1 MKVVLLETV
10 GSLDNLKLVDRPEP
24 KPREGQVLVRL
35 RAATLNYRDLVAT
48 AGGYGSH
55 QRHENL
61 IPLSDGAG
69 EVIEVG
75 PGVKAWSTGDRVVG
89 HIFPKWLT
97 GKPNEERLSAS
108 LGGSVDGVACEYRVF
123 GENEILRVPDH
134 LSYEEAAALP
144 CAALTAWVSVIA
156 QGQIGPGQSVLT
168 QGTGGVS
175 LFALQFAKMAGAEI
189 VATSSSAEKLERL
202 RKLGASHV
210 INYKE
215 DPNWGHTALRFV
227 PSGID
232 LVVEIGGGQTI
243 SQSLRAVR
251 MGGTVS
257 VIGVVAG
264 ARHDLNVPVLIM
276 KNVRLQGASAG
287 NRDHFAD
294 MLAAIARHKL
304 HPVMDQTFPLA
315 DLRAALE
322 HLKSGRHVGKV
333 CIAI

>member
-227 PSGID
+227 PSGVD

-276 KNVRLQGASAG
+276 KNIRLQGASAG

>member
-1 MKVVLLETV
+1 MKVALIEAV

-24 KPREGQVLVRL
+24 KPEPGQVLVRL
-35 RAATLNYRDLVAT
+35 RAATLNYRDLVTT

-55 QRHENL
+55 QRRENL

-69 EVIEVG
+69 EVVEVG
-75 PGVKAWSTGDRVVG
+75 PGVTAWNTGDRVVG
-89 HIFPKWLT
+89 HIFPRWIT
-97 GKPNEERLSAS
+97 GRPDEKRLSAS
-108 LGGSVDGVACEYRVF
+108 LGGSVDGVACEYRIF
-123 GENEILRVPDH
+123 GEHEILRVPDH

-156 QGQIGPGQSVLT
+156 QAQTRPGQSVLV

-202 RKLGASHV
+202 RKLGAAHV
-210 INYKE
+210 INYKD
-215 DPNWGHTALRFV
+215 DPNWGHTALKYIPEGV
-227 PSGID
+227 D
-232 LVVEIGGGQTI
+232 LVVRIGGGQTL
-243 SQSLRAVR
+243 SQSVRAVR
-251 MGGTVS
+251 MGGTIS

-264 ARHDLNVPVLIM
+264 ARHDLNVPVLIL

-294 MLAAIARHKL
+294 MLTAIAHHKL
-304 HPVMDQTFPLA
+304 HPVMDKTFPLA

-322 HLKSGRHVGKV
+322 HLKSGRHIGK
-333 CIAI
+333 IAIAI

>member
-89 HIFPKWLT
+89 HIFPKWKT

-227 PSGID
+227 PPGVD

-276 KNVRLQGASAG
+276 KNIRLQGASAG

>member
-1 MKVVLLETV
+1 MKVSLVETV
-10 GSLDNLKLVDRPEP
+10 GSLDNLKLIEQPEP
-24 KPREGQVLVRL
+24 RPGAGQVLVRM
-35 RAATLNYRDLVAT
+35 RAATLNYRDLVT
-48 AGGYGSH
+48 TVGGYGSH
-55 QRHENL
+55 QRRENL

-69 EVIEVG
+69 EVVEIG
-75 PGVKAWSTGDRVVG
+75 PGVTAWTAGDRVVG
-89 HIFPKWLT
+89 HIFPKWVT
-97 GKPNEERLSAS
+97 GAPTEDRLSAS
-108 LGGSVDGVACEYRVF
+108 LGGSVNGVACEYRVF

-144 CAALTAWVSVIA
+144 CAALTAWVSVIT

-175 LFALQFAKMAGAEI
+175 LFALQFAKMGGAEI
-189 VATSSSAEKLERL
+189 VATSSSAEKLDRL
-202 RKLGASHV
+202 RKLGADHV

-215 DPNWGHTALRFV
+215 DENWGHTALKFV
-227 PSGID
+227 PGGVD

-264 ARHDLNVPVLIM
+264 ARHDLNVPVLIL

-287 NRDHFAD
+287 NRDHFAA
-294 MLAAIARHKL
+294 MLAAIAHHKL
-304 HPVMDQTFPLA
+304 HPVMDRTFPLA